1 MNEMTVP
8 TRYEHALSE
17 ALRAALGERCEIDD
31 VAHCGA
37 NEATP
42 AVQFV
47 VTAADRDI
55 TDTGFGEVFF
65 VEDRACNDNG
75 WCEGD
80 AILLLATPVGP
91 AVLEL
96 CHGCPEYCDDETDA
110 SMSGTASFF
119 DDVGV
124 ARAFATHRA
133 DRMRFSYCKS
143 AMETALLH
151 GLRVD
156 ARLVAHALMDAARNQ
171 GHAVPDSQRDGWLV
185 SFCSALVATVSAAA
199 TEASS

>member
-42 AVQFV
+42 MVQFV

-80 AILLLATPVGP
+80 AVLLLATQVGP

-110 SMSGTASFF
+110 SMSGTATFF

-124 ARAFATHRA
+124 A
-133 DRMRFSYCKS
+133 
-143 AMETALLH
+143 
-151 GLRVD
+151 
-156 ARLVAHALMDAARNQ
+156 ARLCHAPRRPDALFLLQERDGDCPATRVSRRCRPRGTGTDGRRPKPGARRARFAAR
-171 GHAVPDSQRDGWLV
+171 WLARELLRRPGA
-185 SFCSALVATVSAAA
+185 SLSAAA
-199 TEASS
+199 TGASS